1 MLITGIAYL
10 IGFIVSMILNRYFWP
25 IDEEDPFRRIV
36 LAMSWPLIVFIYCLA
51 LPFALYI
58 MIRDF
63 RDGQ

>member
-1 MLITGIAYL
+1 MLILGIVYL

-25 IDEEDPFRRIV
+25 IDDTDLFRRII